1 MQATFMLHDLA
12 PPSRE
17 SVRHV
22 IGLRL
27 DHAIALLHNDA
38 TDDLCAALTD
48 TYKQVF
54 AKLRERPDHHEPM
67 FPGMLE
73 LVAELGQ
80 CDVAL
85 GIATGKSM
93 RGLRWALV
101 THGIAEHFETLQTP
115 DNAPGK
121 PHPGMVLQAMAET
134 GADPATTVVV
144 GDTTFDMEMARAAGA
159 AAIGVAWGY
168 HEPDRLA
175 TAGAQQIAADAAEL
189 ARLLNAYTRAD
200 AAAAR

>member
-1 MQATFMLHDLA
+1 
-12 PPSRE
+12 
-17 SVRHV
+17 
-22 IGLRL
+22 
-27 DHAIALLHNDA
+27 
-38 TDDLCAALTD
+38 
-48 TYKQVF
+48 
-54 AKLRERPDHHEPM
+54 
-67 FPGMLE
+67 
-73 LVAELGQ
+73 
-80 CDVAL
+80 
-85 GIATGKSM
+85 
-93 RGLRWALV
+93 
-101 THGIAEHFETLQTP
+101 
-115 DNAPGK
+115 
-121 PHPGMVLQAMAET
+121 MVLQAMAET